1 MLDIQPAMI
10 DAVAGRAERRGLAN
24 LAATV
29 GDAHRLPWPD
39 ATFDAAYLVTVLGE
53 IPQRGRTLAE
63 LRRVLKPG
71 GRVVVGEMLLDP
83 DNIGRRACRPRPS
96 PRACRPDR
104 SPHGLLTYLARLDR
118 T

>member
-1 MLDIQPAMI
+1 MI
-10 DAVAGRAERRGLAN
+10 DAVAARAERRGVAN

-39 ATFDAAYLVTVLGE
+39 ASFDAAYLVTVLGE
-53 IPQRGRTLAE
+53 IPERGRTLAE

-83 DNIGRRACRPRPS
+83 DNLPRRALHAEA
-96 PRACRPDR
+96 RAAGLQAGPVA
-104 SPHGLLTYLARLDR
+104 HGPLTYLARLDR

>member
-24 LAATV
+24 LATTV
-29 GDAHRLPWPD
+29 GDAHRLPWSD

-83 DNIGRRACRPRPS
+83 DNIGRRALQAEALAAGRQAGPV
-96 PRACRPDR
+96 A
-104 SPHGLLTYLARLDR
+104 HGPLTYLARLDR